1 MQNVKTLGMHDVKCI
16 LGERKENS
24 HKGDFGYVG
33 LVGGSPEYSGAIKL
47 ASLSCC
53 SLRSGVG
60 VSKIMV
66 PRSLVG
72 AVIPFAL
79 ESTVYGLPEENGYV
93 KYEEGAF
100 LEAFSG
106 LKAVAFGMGL
116 GQKGDNRLYL
126 EKLLALP
133 IKLIIDADGLNTLAK
148 HKELL
153 LNKVASVILTP
164 HVGEFSRLSGLSKEE
179 IISSREDVAK
189 AFAKEYGVT
198 MILKDAVSIITDGES
213 IFRNT
218 RGTVGM
224 ATAGSG
230 DVLSG
235 ILVGLSGYLNST
247 LDIACAGAFING
259 LAGEITI
266 MEQEGNPFS
275 MLSGDTALRVGKAIS
290 TILQSK

>member
-1 MQNVKTLGMHDVKCI
+1 MQNVQTLGMRDIKRI

-60 VSKIMV
+60 VSKIIV
-66 PRSLVG
+66 PRTLIN
-72 AVIPFAL
+72 AVMPFVL
-79 ESTVYGLPEENGYV
+79 ESTLYGLPEKDGYI
-93 KYEEGAF
+93 KYEESAF
-100 LEAFSG
+100 ESAFRG

-116 GQKGDNRLYL
+116 GQKGDNLLYL
-126 EKLLALP
+126 EKLLSLP
-133 IKLIIDADGLNTLAK
+133 IKLIIDADGLNTLAT

-153 LNKVASVILTP
+153 TSKVADVILTP
-164 HVGEFSRLSGLSKEE
+164 HIGEFSRLSGLSKEE
-179 IISSREDVAK
+179 ILVAPEKVAK
-189 AFAKEYGVT
+189 DFASRYGVT
-198 MILKDAVSIITDGES
+198 LILKDATSVITDGS
-213 IFRNT
+213 SVFKNV

-235 ILVGLSGYLNST
+235 ILVGLAGYLDST
-247 LDIACAGAFING
+247 LDVACAGAFING
-259 LAGEITI
+259 VAGEIALK
-266 MEQEGNPFS
+266 EGDYNPFS

>member
-1 MQNVKTLGMHDVKCI
+1 MQNVKTLGMRDVKRI

-53 SLRSGVG
+53 SLRVGVG
-60 VSKIMV
+60 VSKIIV
-66 PRSLVG
+66 PRSLMG
-72 AVIPFAL
+72 AVMPFVL
-79 ESTVYGLPEENGYV
+79 ESTLYGLPERDGYV
-93 KYEEGAF
+93 KYEESAF
-100 LEAFSG
+100 NEAFKG
-106 LKAVAFGMGL
+106 LKAVAFGMGI
-116 GQKGDNRLYL
+116 GQKGDNLLYL
-126 EKLLALP
+126 EKLLSLP

-153 LNKVASVILTP
+153 MSKKASVILTP
-164 HVGEFSRLSGLSKEE
+164 HIGEFSRLSGLSKEE
-179 IISSREDVAK
+179 ILVAPDRVAK
-189 AFAKEYGVT
+189 DFAKEYGVT
-198 MILKDAVSIITDGES
+198 LILKDATSIITDGERV
-213 IFRNT
+213 FRNT

-259 LAGEITI
+259 LSGE
-266 MEQEGNPFS
+266 MALEEGDGNPFS
-275 MLSGDTALRVGKAIS
+275 MLSGDTALMVRKAVT
-290 TILQSK
+290 TILKQE